1 MSSCSSDDQVGELL
15 RAEQVEHFDMFFLS
29 KLILNLFV

>member
-15 RAEQVEHFDMFFLS
+15 RAEQVEHFDMFFCQ
-29 KLILNLFV
+29 N